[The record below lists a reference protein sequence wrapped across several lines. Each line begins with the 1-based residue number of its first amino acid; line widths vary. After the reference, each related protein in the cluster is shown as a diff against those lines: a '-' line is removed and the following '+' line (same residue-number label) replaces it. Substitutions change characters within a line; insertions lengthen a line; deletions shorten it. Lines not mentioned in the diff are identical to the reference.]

1 MRPHHVPALCA
12 VAFAALSACADPAPV
27 APVAPS
33 LPTAASATDEAPL
46 SVSRLYRPTE
56 LQFPRGGFDA
66 SARRVNDKGV
76 AVGQS
81 GYLYVGPSPYEPG
94 TVQCRVAPAAAIWR
108 QGQVF
113 MLHDVLVQALQMD
126 PCRSW
131 SHATDVNN
139 HGVVVGTVFDDNWD
153 GYSRGFVWSEATG
166 VLAIQEIGTTAMVA
180 ITNRGLGVGYNYAE
194 GPKMGERVFGWTQTG
209 GTFEIPGPPRP
220 LFNWELAIDVND
232 GGVVLGCSDTQVARW
247 DARSIAELTS
257 WICDVHTAAA
267 PGIPEEYFGGGINER
282 GDAVFTATRTTSST
296 GGESRPFLWPK
307 GAAAPVVAPWQV
319 GGATDVSDRGRL
331 VGWWL
336 VGAARTMAAVTQ
348 RGGAPPVALRS
359 TAGGVVSVA
368 LGVNR
373 CGDVV
378 GWTQVPGGERKA
390 MLWQIAACDAGG
402 G

>member
-1 MRPHHVPALCA
+1 MRPRRSPILSTVAL
-12 VAFAALSACADPAPV
+12 AALSACAEHSPV
-27 APVAPS
+27 APRADAPPAAAIVA
-33 LPTAASATDEAPL
+33 DESPRT
-46 SVSRLYRPTE
+46 VSRRHTPTE

-81 GYLYVGPSPYEPG
+81 GYLYVGPSPNEPG

-108 QGQVF
+108 QGRVF
-113 MLHDVLVQALQMD
+113 MLHDVLVQALEMD

-139 HGVVVGTVFDDNWD
+139 DGVVVGTVFDDDWD
-153 GYSRGFVWSEATG
+153 GYSRGFIWSQATG

-180 ITNRGLGVGYNYAE
+180 ITNRGLAVGYNYAE
-194 GPKMGERVFGWTQTG
+194 GPKMGERVFGWTGSG
-209 GTFEIPGPPRP
+209 GTYEIPGPPRP

-232 GGVVLGCSDTQVARW
+232 GGLVLGCSDTQVARW
-247 DARSIAELTS
+247 KSPAIAELTP

-282 GDAVFTATRTTSST
+282 GDAVFTASRTTSSA
-296 GGESRPFLWPK
+296 GGESRPFLWTR
-307 GAAAPVVAPWQV
+307 GAAAPVVAPWQL

-336 VGAARTMAAVTQ
+336 VGAARTMVAVTQ
-348 RGGAPPVALRS
+348 RGSESPVALRPA
-359 TAGGVVSVA
+359 AGGVVSVA

-390 MLWQIAACDAGG
+390 VLWRISACDGANR
-402 G
+402 